1 MKMFSIGN
9 HLTLYLLLT
18 CVLLASILAIES
30 HNLVQTHVGNQA
42 ETQPAVNPVER
53 ADFTAPAIAA
63 FSEIT
68 ERPLFNEGR
77 EPPPESAKAGV
88 AAPVSL
94 RLHLEGV
101 AITPEAKIAV
111 VRDLRNNKML
121 HLTTGMEHQ
130 GWELTSV
137 TDTVATFKR
146 GEQSHELTLKN
157 KTTLNN

>member
-9 HLTLYLLLT
+9 HLTRYLLLT

-30 HNLVQTHVGNQA
+30 HNLVQTDVGNPA
-42 ETQPAVNPVER
+42 ETQAAVNPVER

-77 EPPPESAKAGV
+77 EPPPESAKTAMG
-88 AAPVSL
+88 APVSKL

-111 VRDLRNNKML
+111 VRDLKKNKML

-146 GEQSHELTLKN
+146 GEQSHKLTLKN
-157 KTTLNN
+157 LPKLK